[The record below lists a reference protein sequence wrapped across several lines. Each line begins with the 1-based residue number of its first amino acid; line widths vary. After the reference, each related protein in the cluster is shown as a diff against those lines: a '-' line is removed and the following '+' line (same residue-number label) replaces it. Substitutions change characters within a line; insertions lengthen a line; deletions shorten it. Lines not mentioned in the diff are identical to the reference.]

1 MPPSRFLSDCRTTLT
16 DLDLINDYEEKQT
29 RQPSV
34 PPLKKSE
41 VWAWYIQNATY
52 CGYGWV
58 AASLL
63 APLLIQDMASK
74 AGVEASDHSIP
85 CNTTVP
91 GFKCVTLVL
100 GHYLEPGTISLY
112 ISSLSSILSFF
123 MSLSI
128 SAVADH
134 GSYRKT
140 LLIAFSTLGCLNALG
155 FFIIQSPS
163 LFWVGAILSPLGWTF
178 FNICGVFSHSFLP
191 LYGRAHPDVLSAE
204 VRGESVAVIRKIEE
218 QKINDLSAMSV
229 VIANIGSVVIH
240 GFCIGISMSMHESS
254 LSLEIAI
261 AFSGVWWLIWM
272 IVISPWLDA
281 RPNAPLPKGTNWVA
295 HSWGKSYKTLTS
307 FRKLPEIFKFMIAWF
322 ILSDGIN
329 TIPAI
334 LFIIL
339 YRELAFT
346 HTHSL
351 IISVLLAVMAS
362 FGAYMFMA
370 IRKYWSLTTK
380 FMILLCLGFYTLLMA
395 YLVIIP
401 YFTNNTVG
409 LKTVWEG
416 WSCTVYIGLIIST
429 FYSSM
434 RVMLSELCPVGDEN
448 EWFSLYLLAD
458 KGSSWLGPFVTGA
471 IYTATHDY
479 RKAFWFPLGLIVIG
493 VLVLLRVDVNLGKD
507 QAREFAREKRE
518 RLEQQQQAHSLYSE

>member
-1 MPPSRFLSDCRTTLT
+1 MPPSRFLSDSTTTLT
-16 DLDLINDYEEKQT
+16 DLDLTDYEEKQNS
-29 RQPSV
+29 QPSV

-41 VWAWYIQNATY
+41 EWAWYIQNATY

-58 AASLL
+58 ASALL
-63 APLLIQDMASK
+63 VPLLIQDMASK
-74 AGVEASDHSIP
+74 AGFEASNHAIP
-85 CNTTVP
+85 CNTTIP
-91 GFKCVTLVL
+91 GFKCVTPVL

-140 LLIAFSTLGCLNALG
+140 LLIAFSVLGCINACA
-155 FFIIQSPS
+155 FFIIYKPS

-178 FNICGVFSHSFLP
+178 FNIAGVFSHSFLP
-191 LYGRAHPDVLSAE
+191 LYGRAHPEVLSAE
-204 VRGESVAVIRKIEE
+204 SRGESLTVIRKIEE

-229 VIANIGSVVIH
+229 VVANIGSVLIH
-240 GFCIGISMSMHESS
+240 GFCIGISWSMKESS

-261 AFSGVWWLIWM
+261 AFSGVWWLLWM
-272 IVISPWLDA
+272 LIIAPWLDA
-281 RPNAPLPKGTNWVA
+281 RPNEPLPKGTNWVVY
-295 HSWGKSYKTLTS
+295 SWCKTYKTLTS

-346 HTHSL
+346 HTHSI
-351 IISVLLAVMAS
+351 IISVLLALMAS
-362 FGAYMFMA
+362 LGAYLFMV

-380 FMILLCLGFYTLLMA
+380 FMILLCLGFYSLLMA

-401 YFTNNTVG
+401 YFTDKAGLRTVG
-409 LKTVWEG
+409 EG
-416 WSCTVYIGLIIST
+416 WACTVYIGLIIST

-471 IYTATHDY
+471 IYTYAHDY
-479 RKAFWFPLGLIVIG
+479 RKAFWFPLGLIVLG
-493 VLVLLRVDVNLGKD
+493 VILLLRVDVDLGKD
-507 QAREFAREKRE
+507 QAREFAREKKE
-518 RLEQQQQAHSLYSE
+518 KCHLEQQQAQYSK